1 MTGTRRLDVVD
12 STPSFMD
19 ADHLLD
25 WLRVIVLLFCMG
37 FAARSDY
44 STLRVSD
51 RHWLNWTAPAT
62 ALLIAE
68 MSLLGTSASNYYMVA
83 TLLAAASISLF
94 DPPNLME
101 AKRWGSNEVTLASI
115 YLVAAVGLLG
125 GALEN
130 ANTDFVAL
138 VLGNESPEISL
149 WWSMLAALVTMI
161 LYLSA
166 WRIGLIQGGADAKAL
181 VLITLLLPSWAF
193 LPEPLFAPDDALF
206 NLPPSMVMF
215 LWASLVFMLAPPVLI
230 FQNAMNGSIES
241 WADLKMAWHATKR
254 HVEDIGERPVWL
266 LTEAIPDDDESGLRI
281 VNRFLPSSTTPTVEG
296 LADRL
301 EELKSHGV
309 ESAWIATKHPFI
321 VYLFFAIAPLLLFGD
336 PMGIIAGM
344 V

>member
-25 WLRVIVLLFCMG
+25 WLRVIVLFFCMG

-68 MSLLGTSASNYYMVA
+68 MTLLGTSASNYYMVA
-83 TLLAAASISLF
+83 TLLAAASIPLF
-94 DPPNLME
+94 DPPNLVE

-241 WADLKMAWHATKR
+241 WADLKMAWHAIKR
-254 HVEDIGERPVWL
+254 PLSEIGDKPVWL
-266 LTEAIPDDDESGLRI
+266 LTEAIHDDELDDFRI
-281 VNRFLPSSTTPTVEG
+281 VNRVLPGSTTPSVDEISQR
-296 LADRL
+296 LAEL
-301 EELKSHGV
+301 EMRGV
-309 ESAWIATKHPFI
+309 ESAWIATKHPF
-321 VYLFFAIAPLLLFGD
+321 VAYLFLSIVPLLLLGD
-336 PMGIIAGM
+336 PLGVLAKSF
-344 V
+344 